1 MYIKQAEHY
10 KFAVFSLLQFLIDC
24 YEKNEN
30 VHAVTDL
37 NLNKKHVLNKKK
49 TYNNCS
55 LKH

>member
-10 KFAVFSLLQFLIDC
+10 KFAVFSLLQFLIDF

-49 TYNNCS
+49 HITTVV
-55 LKH
+55 